1 MHPLRRHVFLIDAL
15 GAAASVTSPLLVVP
29 ALEPWLGLP
38 LSVTWVLA
46 LPAVVLGA
54 YSFTA
59 WWRRAPAWPW
69 LLPVMGGNLSFCV
82 FLAIYLPQHAD
93 LLTPLGW
100 GWFAGEVAVILAV
113 VAFEAWASRGAG

>member
-1 MHPLRRHVFLIDAL
+1 VFLVDAL
-15 GAAASVTSPLLVVP
+15 GAAASVVSPLLVVP

-46 LPAVVLGA
+46 VPAVLLGT

-59 WWRRAPAWPW
+59 WWRQAPVRPW
-69 LLPVMGGNLSFCV
+69 LGPVMAGNLGFCG
-82 FLAIYLPQHAD
+82 FLAFYLPRHAE

-100 GWFAGEVAVILAV
+100 AWFAGEVVIIVGV
-113 VAFEAWASRGAG
+113 VAFEGWVFRYRPTP